1 MAKHTFGRRQFIQ
14 GVAATSAVYSLLPG
28 KALGA
33 NDRVN
38 IGVIGVGGRG
48 RGHISWFGKLANVEV
63 VAVCDADTSRTGKGN
78 MAKFQDM
85 RQMLEMKDLD
95 AVAIATPNHWHALAA
110 ILACQAGKHVYV
122 EKPVSHNLFEGRQM
136 VRAAR
141 KYNRIVQAGTQQRS
155 CPAVQ
160 ECARDVQQ
168 GKYGKVL
175 WAHTSKLG
183 SRQPIGKVS
192 APTPVPNG
200 IDYELWAG
208 PAPKTPVMRKN
219 FHYDWHWQWNWGD
232 GEMGNWAIHY
242 LDDLRHIMGWDDI
255 PDNVVAAGNRW
266 WDDDGQTPN
275 MHMALMEHKGV
286 KVVVDIRN
294 MADPKGGKGGAVYLG
309 SRGGNYIMCE
319 EGYIKI
325 ARGGGKAYD
334 KNGKSVKQYKGN
346 GGGAHAGNFINA
358 IREGSNKSLNCEIEV
373 GHCSTALCH
382 LANIS
387 YRVGTKAAQE
397 TVLDGMKQH
406 DDARNTIESMLTQLG
421 GNKVDLKQ
429 QPFMLGPKLSFDPA
443 TETFKGE
450 HASQANALA
459 KGTSRAPFIVPEK
472 V

>member
-1 MAKHTFGRRQFIQ
+1 
-14 GVAATSAVYSLLPG
+14 
-28 KALGA
+28 
-33 NDRVN
+33 
-38 IGVIGVGGRG
+38 
-48 RGHISWFGKLANVEV
+48 
-63 VAVCDADTSRTGKGN
+63 
-78 MAKFQDM
+78 
-85 RQMLEMKDLD
+85 
-95 AVAIATPNHWHALAA
+95 
-110 ILACQAGKHVYV
+110 
-122 EKPVSHNLFEGRQM
+122 
-136 VRAAR
+136 
-141 KYNRIVQAGTQQRS
+141 
-155 CPAVQ
+155 
-160 ECARDVQQ
+160 
-168 GKYGKVL
+168 
-175 WAHTSKLG
+175 
-183 SRQPIGKVS
+183 
-192 APTPVPNG
+192 
-200 IDYELWAG
+200 
-208 PAPKTPVMRKN
+208 
-219 FHYDWHWQWNWGD
+219 
-232 GEMGNWAIHY
+232 
-242 LDDLRHIMGWDDI
+242 
-255 PDNVVAAGNRW
+255 
-266 WDDDGQTPN
+266 
-275 MHMALMEHKGV
+275 
-286 KVVVDIRN
+286 